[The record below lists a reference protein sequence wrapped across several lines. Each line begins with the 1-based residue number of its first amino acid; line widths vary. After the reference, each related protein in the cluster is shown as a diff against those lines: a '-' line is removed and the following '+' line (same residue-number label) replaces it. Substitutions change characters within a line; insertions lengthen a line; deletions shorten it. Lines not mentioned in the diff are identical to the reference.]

1 MTNEHKRGR
10 TLVECLSDP
19 DWVKDNHDQAGF
31 HAVQEIK
38 RLEEQ
43 RDELAEALNILQ
55 RWSTPFIENT
65 PISAETLWRE
75 FPDAIKHARY
85 TLAKLEAKP

>member
-1 MTNEHKRGR
+1 MR

-43 RDELAEALNILQ
+43 RDELADALHMVKEC
-55 RWSTPFIENT
+55 RETWDENGDVIPT
-65 PISAETLWRE
+65 HIMA
-75 FPDAIKHARY
+75 DIYAV
-85 TLAKLEAKP
+85 LAKMEMKR